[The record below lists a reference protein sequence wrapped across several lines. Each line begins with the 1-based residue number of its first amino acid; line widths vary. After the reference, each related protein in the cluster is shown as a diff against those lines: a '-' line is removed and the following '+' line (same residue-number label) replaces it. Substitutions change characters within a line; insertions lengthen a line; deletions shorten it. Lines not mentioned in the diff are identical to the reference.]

1 MKNSVIIKIN
11 RLGHAGVIIIRI
23 LKAFFI
29 FLLAVSLIGLFTWG
43 YIPKGHVTFH
53 FIDKIMVETDSRLE
67 SMNLLNAE
75 LGDIT
80 LNHSEETENG
90 RIYWG
95 EHQAYSLNDPGM
107 LMLLLVI
114 CFAVCY
120 VVLRYS
126 GKLCRTIRYCRSP
139 FDPEIINGLK
149 KLEIAMIPWALVSV
163 FTDLFGTVFL
173 MKGKPSFTININQL
187 LPILILYA
195 LLFIFQYGAQL
206 QQESDETL

>member
-1 MKNSVIIKIN
+1 MEKTLVIIKIN
-11 RLGHAGVIIIRI
+11 RLGHAGVIVIRI

-43 YIPKGHVTFH
+43 YIPKGHVTFN

-95 EHQAYSLNDPGM
+95 EHQVYSLNIPE
-107 LMLLLVI
+107 
-114 CFAVCY
+114 C
-120 VVLRYS
+120 
-126 GKLCRTIRYCRSP
+126 LCCC
-139 FDPEIINGLK
+139 
-149 KLEIAMIPWALVSV
+149 W
-163 FTDLFGTVFL
+163 
-173 MKGKPSFTININQL
+173 
-187 LPILILYA
+187 
-195 LLFIFQYGAQL
+195 
-206 QQESDETL
+206 